1 MALLEVENLKVSFE
15 TPSGPFAAVDGVFL
29 RVQPGETLAIVGQSG
44 CGKTV
49 LCRNL
54 MRLCAGG
61 SRPEGSIRLE
71 GQELL
76 GLSEKEMRQI
86 RGKKM
91 AYLFQEPHLAL
102 SPSFPIGAQIAEAIL
117 VHEKVGKREARE
129 RALRL
134 LELVRLEERCYF
146 AYPHQ
151 LSGGM
156 LQRAALCVA
165 LACRPK
171 LLIAD
176 EPTTALDA
184 TVQAEILQL
193 LARLKRELGMA
204 MLLITHDFGVAAQ
217 LADTIAVMRAGK
229 FVEQGRAEEVLYT
242 PAHPYT
248 WSLLAALPGAGSL
261 PQKGAAKPGQTA
273 RSGPRGDCAASLA
286 GAPLE
291 RVSDHWAQPSAIEP
305 PGRAQASLEHGS
317 APSLA
322 PGQES
327 PAPNR
332 TPLTAHAAQRPQNA
346 AQLFQNASGGPSGP
360 ASNVPNAS
368 GELPDSAGAVL
379 NVLGEWSGRAQ
390 ASLEHSPAPGTA
402 PGQEDTLPNHI
413 PLTARAAQKSQ
424 NAAQFFP
431 SAPEEPS
438 GPASNVPN
446 ASGELLG
453 SARIAPS
460 MPGERPSSARTAQ
473 RAPGEPSS
481 TARTAQSVPEE
492 LLGSARVAPNVPGEP
507 PSPASVAPNVS
518 GEKQSAPEDAAPSS
532 FLAGHG
538 YLAFPAD
545 VAPPEKSA
553 SHSFCKRTAARPNK
567 IFVQNASAGAAPPQN
582 ERKNQPKPAQAQA
595 EASASAPGC
604 PAPRFYFSKT
614 HWAAIRQPQRPPV
627 YVREGKVVVEEGYFE
642 SADSHI

>member
-54 MRLCAGG
+54 MRLCTGG

-134 LELVRLEERCYF
+134 LELVRLEESCYF

-165 LACRPK
+165 LACQPK

-248 WSLLAALPGAGSL
+248 WSLLAALPGAENL
-261 PQKGAAKPGQTA
+261 PQKGAAEPGQTA

-286 GAPLE
+286 GVPLE
-291 RVSDHWAQPSAIEP
+291 KVSDPCVQSNAIEP
-305 PGRAQASLEHGS
+305 PGRAQASLEHS
-317 APSLA
+317 PAPSA
-322 PGQES
+322 TPGQEEALS
-327 PAPNR
+327 NHI
-332 TPLTAHAAQRPQNA
+332 PLTAHAAQ
-346 AQLFQNASGGPSGP
+346 
-360 ASNVPNAS
+360 
-368 GELPDSAGAVL
+368 
-379 NVLGEWSGRAQ
+379 
-390 ASLEHSPAPGTA
+390 
-402 PGQEDTLPNHI
+402 
-413 PLTARAAQKSQ
+413 KSQ
-424 NAAQFFP
+424 NAIQLFP
-431 SAPEEPS
+431 SAPGGPS

-453 SARIAPS
+453 SARVVPNVPEESPS
-460 MPGERPSSARTAQ
+460 PASIAQ
-473 RAPGEPSS
+473 RAP
-481 TARTAQSVPEE
+481 EE
-492 LLGSARVAPNVPGEP
+492 LPSRACVVPNAPGEQ
-507 PSPASVAPNVS
+507 PSPASAVQNAPE
-518 GEKQSAPEDAAPSS
+518 EKQSAPEDAAPSS
-532 FLAGHG
+532 FLAGQGHPAS
-538 YLAFPAD
+538 LADA
-545 VAPPEKSA
+545 APPEKSA
-553 SHSFCKRTAARPNK
+553 AQVAQSNQILA
-567 IFVQNASAGAAPPQN
+567 QNASAGTAPPQN
-582 ERKNQPKPAQAQA
+582 ERSNQPKPAQAQA
-595 EASASAPGC
+595 EARASAPGC
-604 PAPRFYFSKT
+604 PAPRFYFSET
-614 HWAAIRQPQRPPV
+614 HWAAVRQPQRPPV

>member
-29 RVQPGETLAIVGQSG
+29 CVQPGETLAIVGQSG

-54 MRLCAGG
+54 MRLCTGG

-134 LELVRLEERCYF
+134 LELVRLEEACYF

-165 LACRPK
+165 LACQPK

-248 WSLLAALPGAGSL
+248 WSLLAALPGAENL
-261 PQKGAAKPGQTA
+261 PQKGAAEPGQTA
-273 RSGPRGDCAASLA
+273 RSGSRGDCAASLA

-291 RVSDHWAQPSAIEP
+291 KVSDPWAQLSAIEP
-305 PGRAQASLEHGS
+305 PGRAQASL
-317 APSLA
+317 A
-322 PGQES
+322 
-327 PAPNR
+327 
-332 TPLTAHAAQRPQNA
+332 
-346 AQLFQNASGGPSGP
+346 
-360 ASNVPNAS
+360 
-368 GELPDSAGAVL
+368 
-379 NVLGEWSGRAQ
+379 
-390 ASLEHSPAPGTA
+390 HSPAPSATS
-402 PGQEDTLPNHI
+402 GQEDTLPNHI

-453 SARIAPS
+453 SARVVPS
-460 MPGERPSSARTAQ
+460 VSGEPSSPARIAQ
-473 RAPGEPSS
+473 RAP
-481 TARTAQSVPEE
+481 EE
-492 LLGSARVAPNVPGEP
+492 LPGRACVVPNAPGEQH
-507 PSPASVAPNVS
+507 SPASTVQNAPE
-518 GEKQSAPEDAAPSS
+518 EKQSAPEDAAPSS

-538 YLAFPAD
+538 HPASLADA
-545 VAPPEKSA
+545 APPEKSA
-553 SHSFCKRTAARPNK
+553 AQVAQSNQ
-567 IFVQNASAGAAPPQN
+567 IFAQNASPGIALPQN
-582 ERKNQPKPAQAQA
+582 ERSNQPKPAQARA
-595 EASASAPGC
+595 EASASAADC
-604 PAPRFYFSKT
+604 PAPRFYFSET
-614 HWAAIRQPQRPPV
+614 HWAAVRQPQRPPV

>member
-117 VHEKVGKREARE
+117 VHEKVSKREARE

-134 LELVRLEERCYF
+134 LELVRLEEACYF

-165 LACRPK
+165 LACQPK

-248 WSLLAALPGAGSL
+248 WSLLAALPGAENL
-261 PQKGAAKPGQTA
+261 PQKGAAEPGQA
-273 RSGPRGDCAASLA
+273 VRSGPRGDCAASLA
-286 GAPLE
+286 GASLE
-291 RVSDHWAQPSAIEP
+291 RVSDPWAQPSAIEP
-305 PGRAQASLEHGS
+305 PGCAQTSLEH
-317 APSLA
+317 
-322 PGQES
+322 S
-327 PAPNR
+327 PAPSTAPRQEEALPNR
-332 TPLTAHAAQRPQNA
+332 APLTAHAAQRPQNA
-346 AQLFQNASGGPSGP
+346 AQFF
-360 ASNVPNAS
+360 PNA
-368 GELPDSAGAVL
+368 
-379 NVLGEWSGRAQ
+379 
-390 ASLEHSPAPGTA
+390 PG
-402 PGQEDTLPNHI
+402 G
-413 PLTARAAQKSQ
+413 
-424 NAAQFFP
+424 
-431 SAPEEPS
+431 PS

-453 SARIAPS
+453 SARVVPS
-460 MPGERPSSARTAQ
+460 VSGELSSLARTAQ
-473 RAPGEPSS
+473 RAP
-481 TARTAQSVPEE
+481 EE
-492 LLGSARVAPNVPGEP
+492 LLSRVCVVPNAPGEQ
-507 PSPASVAPNVS
+507 PSPASTVQNAPE
-518 GEKQSAPEDAAPSS
+518 EKQSAPEDAAPSS
-532 FLAGHG
+532 FFAGQGYPASLAD
-538 YLAFPAD
+538 AT
-545 VAPPEKSA
+545 PPEKSA
-553 SHSFCKRTAARPNK
+553 AQVAQSNQ
-567 IFVQNASAGAAPPQN
+567 IFAQNASPGIALPQN
-582 ERKNQPKPAQAQA
+582 ERSNQPKPAQARA
-595 EASASAPGC
+595 EASASAADC
-604 PAPRFYFSKT
+604 PAPRLYFSET
-614 HWAAIRQPQRPPV
+614 HWAAVRQLQRPPV

>member
-165 LACRPK
+165 LACQPK

-248 WSLLAALPGAGSL
+248 WSLLAALPGAENL
-261 PQKGAAKPGQTA
+261 PQKGAAEPGQTA

-291 RVSDHWAQPSAIEP
+291 KVSDPFVQSNAIE
-305 PGRAQASLEHGS
+305 
-317 APSLA
+317 
-322 PGQES
+322 S
-327 PAPNR
+327 P
-332 TPLTAHAAQRPQNA
+332 
-346 AQLFQNASGGPSGP
+346 
-360 ASNVPNAS
+360 
-368 GELPDSAGAVL
+368 
-379 NVLGEWSGRAQ
+379 GRAQ

-402 PGQEDTLPNHI
+402 PGQEEALPNRA

-424 NAAQFFP
+424 NAVRLFP
-431 SAPEEPS
+431 SAPEE
-438 GPASNVPN
+438 
-446 ASGELLG
+446 L
-453 SARIAPS
+453 
-460 MPGERPSSARTAQ
+460 SSLARTAQ
-473 RAPGEPSS
+473 RAPGEP
-481 TARTAQSVPEE
+481 
-492 LLGSARVAPNVPGEP
+492 
-507 PSPASVAPNVS
+507 PSPASAVQNAPE
-518 GEKQSAPEDAAPSS
+518 EKQSAPEDAAPSS

-538 YLAFPAD
+538 HPASLADA
-545 VAPPEKSA
+545 APPEKSA
-553 SHSFCKRTAARPNK
+553 AQVAQSNQ
-567 IFVQNASAGAAPPQN
+567 IFAQNASPGIAPPQN
-582 ERKNQPKPAQAQA
+582 ERSNQPKPAQARA
-595 EASASAPGC
+595 EASASAADC
-604 PAPRFYFSKT
+604 PAPRFYFSET
-614 HWAAIRQPQRPPV
+614 HWAAVRQPQRPPV

>member
-29 RVQPGETLAIVGQSG
+29 CVQPGETLAIVGQSG

-54 MRLCAGG
+54 MRLCTGG

-134 LELVRLEERCYF
+134 LELVRLEEACYF

-165 LACRPK
+165 LACQPK

-248 WSLLAALPGAGSL
+248 WSLLAALTGAENL
-261 PQKGAAKPGQTA
+261 PQKGAAEPGQA
-273 RSGPRGDCAASLA
+273 VRSGPRGDCAASLA

-291 RVSDHWAQPSAIEP
+291 KVSDPCVQSNAIEP
-305 PGRAQASLEHGS
+305 PGRAQASLEHSS
-317 APSLA
+317 APSA
-322 PGQES
+322 TSGQEE
-327 PAPNR
+327 ALPNHI
-332 TPLTAHAAQRPQNA
+332 PLTAHAAQRPQNA
-346 AQLFQNASGGPSGP
+346 VRLFPSAPGGPSGR

-368 GELPDSAGAVL
+368 GELLDSAGAVL
-379 NVLGEWSGRAQ
+379 NALGEWSGRVQ
-390 ASLEHSPAPGTA
+390 TSLEHSPAPSATS
-402 PGQEDTLPNHI
+402 GQEDTLPNHI

-424 NAAQFFP
+424 NAVRLFP
-431 SAPEEPS
+431 NAPGEPS
-438 GPASNVPN
+438 DRASNVPN

-453 SARIAPS
+453 SARVVPS
-460 MPGERPSSARTAQ
+460 VSGELLGLAHIAQ
-473 RAPGEPSS
+473 RAP
-481 TARTAQSVPEE
+481 EE
-492 LLGSARVAPNVPGEP
+492 LSSRACVVPNAPGEQH
-507 PSPASVAPNVS
+507 SPASAVPNAPGEQHSPASAVPNAPE
-518 GEKQSAPEDAAPSS
+518 EKQSAPEDAPPSS
-532 FLAGHG
+532 FFAGHG
-538 YLAFPAD
+538 HPASPAD
-545 VAPPEKSA
+545 VASSEKSA
-553 SHSFCKRTAARPNK
+553 AQVAQSNQ
-567 IFVQNASAGAAPPQN
+567 IFAQNASPGIALPQN
-582 ERKNQPKPAQAQA
+582 ERSNQPKPAQARA
-595 EASASAPGC
+595 EASASAADC
-604 PAPRFYFSKT
+604 PAPRFYFSET
-614 HWAAIRQPQRPPV
+614 HWAAVRQPQRPPV

-642 SADSHI
+642 FSDSHI

>member
-54 MRLCAGG
+54 MRLCTGG

-134 LELVRLEERCYF
+134 LELVRLEESCYF

-165 LACRPK
+165 LACQPK

-248 WSLLAALPGAGSL
+248 WSLLAALPGAENL
-261 PQKGAAKPGQTA
+261 PQKGAAEPGQTA

-286 GAPLE
+286 GVPLE
-291 RVSDHWAQPSAIEP
+291 KVSDPCVQSNAIES
-305 PGRAQASLEHGS
+305 PGCAQ
-317 APSLA
+317 
-322 PGQES
+322 
-327 PAPNR
+327 
-332 TPLTAHAAQRPQNA
+332 T
-346 AQLFQNASGGPSGP
+346 
-360 ASNVPNAS
+360 
-368 GELPDSAGAVL
+368 
-379 NVLGEWSGRAQ
+379 
-390 ASLEHSPAPGTA
+390 SLEHSPAPRATR
-402 PGQEDTLPNHI
+402 GQEDTLPNYI
-413 PLTARAAQKSQ
+413 PLTARAAQKSP
-424 NAAQFFP
+424 NAVRLFP
-431 SAPEEPS
+431 NAPGGPS

-453 SARIAPS
+453 SARVVPS
-460 MPGERPSSARTAQ
+460 VSG
-473 RAPGEPSS
+473 
-481 TARTAQSVPEE
+481 E
-492 LLGSARVAPNVPGEP
+492 LLGSARIAQRAPEELPSRACVVPNAPGEQH
-507 PSPASVAPNVS
+507 SPASTVQNAPE
-518 GEKQSAPEDAAPSS
+518 EKQSAPEGAAPSS

-538 YLAFPAD
+538 HPASLADA
-545 VAPPEKSA
+545 APSEKSA
-553 SHSFCKRTAARPNK
+553 AQVAQSNQ
-567 IFVQNASAGAAPPQN
+567 IFAQNASPGIALPQN
-582 ERKNQPKPAQAQA
+582 ERSNQPKPAQARA
-595 EASASAPGC
+595 EASASAADC
-604 PAPRFYFSKT
+604 PAPRLYFSET
-614 HWAAIRQPQRPPV
+614 HWAAVRQPQRPPV

>member
-29 RVQPGETLAIVGQSG
+29 CVQPGETLAIVGQSG

-117 VHEKVGKREARE
+117 VHEKVGKRKARE

-134 LELVRLEERCYF
+134 LELVRLEEACYF

-165 LACRPK
+165 LACQPK

-248 WSLLAALPGAGSL
+248 WSLLAALPGAENL
-261 PQKGAAKPGQTA
+261 PQKGAAEPGQTA
-273 RSGPRGDCAASLA
+273 RSGSRGDCAASLA

-291 RVSDHWAQPSAIEP
+291 KVSGPCVQSNAIEP
-305 PGRAQASLEHGS
+305 PGC
-317 APSLA
+317 
-322 PGQES
+322 
-327 PAPNR
+327 
-332 TPLTAHAAQRPQNA
+332 
-346 AQLFQNASGGPSGP
+346 
-360 ASNVPNAS
+360 
-368 GELPDSAGAVL
+368 
-379 NVLGEWSGRAQ
+379 AQ
-390 ASLEHSPAPGTA
+390 ASLEHSSAPGTA
-402 PGQEDTLPNHI
+402 PGQEEALPNHI

-438 GPASNVPN
+438 GRASNVSN

-453 SARIAPS
+453 SARVVPS
-460 MPGERPSSARTAQ
+460 VSGELSSLARTAQ
-473 RAPGEPSS
+473 RAPGE
-481 TARTAQSVPEE
+481 Q
-492 LLGSARVAPNVPGEP
+492 
-507 PSPASVAPNVS
+507 PSPASAVQNAPE
-518 GEKQSAPEDAAPSS
+518 EKQSAPEDAAPSS

-538 YLAFPAD
+538 HPASLADA
-545 VAPPEKSA
+545 APPEKSA
-553 SHSFCKRTAARPNK
+553 AQVAQSNQ
-567 IFVQNASAGAAPPQN
+567 IFAQNASPGIAPPQN
-582 ERKNQPKPAQAQA
+582 ERSNQPKPAQARA
-595 EASASAPGC
+595 EASASAAGC
-604 PAPRFYFSKT
+604 PAPRFYFSET
-614 HWAAIRQPQRPPV
+614 HWAAVRQPQRPPV

>member
-1 MALLEVENLKVSFE
+1 MALLEVKNLKVSFE

-29 RVQPGETLAIVGQSG
+29 CVQPGETLAIVGQSG

-134 LELVRLEERCYF
+134 LELVRLEEACYF

-165 LACRPK
+165 LACQPK

-248 WSLLAALPGAGSL
+248 WSLLAALPGAEKL
-261 PQKGAAKPGQTA
+261 PQKGAAEPGQA
-273 RSGPRGDCAASLA
+273 VRSGPRGDCAASLA

-291 RVSDHWAQPSAIEP
+291 RVSDPCVQSNAIEP
-305 PGRAQASLEHGS
+305 PGC
-317 APSLA
+317 
-322 PGQES
+322 
-327 PAPNR
+327 
-332 TPLTAHAAQRPQNA
+332 
-346 AQLFQNASGGPSGP
+346 
-360 ASNVPNAS
+360 
-368 GELPDSAGAVL
+368 
-379 NVLGEWSGRAQ
+379 AQ
-390 ASLEHSPAPGTA
+390 ASLEHSPAPSATS
-402 PGQEDTLPNHI
+402 GQEDTLPNHI

-446 ASGELLG
+446 ASGELPDSAGAVLNVLGEWSGRVQASLEHSPAPGTAPGQEEALPNRAPLTAHAAQKSQNAAQFFPSALEEPHTPVSTAQSVPGEPLG
-453 SARIAPS
+453 SARIA
-460 MPGERPSSARTAQ
+460 Q
-473 RAPGEPSS
+473 RAPE
-481 TARTAQSVPEE
+481 
-492 LLGSARVAPNVPGEP
+492 EP
-507 PSPASVAPNVS
+507 PSRACVVPNAPE
-518 GEKQSAPEDAAPSS
+518 EKQSAPEDAAPSS

-538 YLAFPAD
+538 HPASLADA
-545 VAPPEKSA
+545 APPEKSA
-553 SHSFCKRTAARPNK
+553 AQVAQSNQ
-567 IFVQNASAGAAPPQN
+567 IFAQNASPGIALPQN
-582 ERKNQPKPAQAQA
+582 ERSNQPKPAQARA
-595 EASASAPGC
+595 EGSASVADC
-604 PAPRFYFSKT
+604 PAPRLYFSET
-614 HWAAIRQPQRPPV
+614 HWAAVRQPQRPPV

>member
-29 RVQPGETLAIVGQSG
+29 RVQPGETLAIVGRSG

-54 MRLCAGG
+54 MRLCAGS

-134 LELVRLEERCYF
+134 LELVRLEEACYF

-165 LACRPK
+165 LACQPK

-248 WSLLAALPGAGSL
+248 WSLLAALPGAENL
-261 PQKGAAKPGQTA
+261 PQKGAAEPGQA
-273 RSGPRGDCAASLA
+273 VRSGPRGDCAASLA

-291 RVSDHWAQPSAIEP
+291 KVSDPFVQSNAIE
-305 PGRAQASLEHGS
+305 
-317 APSLA
+317 
-322 PGQES
+322 S
-327 PAPNR
+327 P
-332 TPLTAHAAQRPQNA
+332 
-346 AQLFQNASGGPSGP
+346 
-360 ASNVPNAS
+360 
-368 GELPDSAGAVL
+368 
-379 NVLGEWSGRAQ
+379 GRAQ
-390 ASLEHSPAPGTA
+390 ASLEHSPAPGATS
-402 PGQEDTLPNHI
+402 GQEGTLPNRA
-413 PLTARAAQKSQ
+413 PLTAHAAQKSQ

-431 SAPEEPS
+431 SAPEE
-438 GPASNVPN
+438 
-446 ASGELLG
+446 
-453 SARIAPS
+453 
-460 MPGERPSSARTAQ
+460 
-473 RAPGEPSS
+473 
-481 TARTAQSVPEE
+481 
-492 LLGSARVAPNVPGEP
+492 
-507 PSPASVAPNVS
+507 
-518 GEKQSAPEDAAPSS
+518 KQSAPEGPRHPLFWLGMGIPHLWRMLPRPKRAPRRSPS
-532 FLAGHG
+532 PTKSLRKTPR
-538 YLAFPAD
+538 PASLCPKTSA
-545 VAPPEKSA
+545 VTSRSQRKPGQRPAPQPQTALRPGFISAKLTGRPSGSPSVRPSMSGREKS
-553 SHSFCKRTAARPNK
+553 
-567 IFVQNASAGAAPPQN
+567 
-582 ERKNQPKPAQAQA
+582 
-595 EASASAPGC
+595 
-604 PAPRFYFSKT
+604 
-614 HWAAIRQPQRPPV
+614 W
-627 YVREGKVVVEEGYFE
+627 
-642 SADSHI
+642 

>member
-29 RVQPGETLAIVGQSG
+29 RVQPGETLAIVGRSG

-54 MRLCAGG
+54 MRLCAGS

-134 LELVRLEERCYF
+134 LELVRLEEACYF

-165 LACRPK
+165 LACQPK

-193 LARLKRELGMA
+193 LARLKWELGMA

-248 WSLLAALPGAGSL
+248 WSLLAALPGAENL
-261 PQKGAAKPGQTA
+261 PQKGAAEPGQTA
-273 RSGPRGDCAASLA
+273 RSGSRGDCAASLA

-291 RVSDHWAQPSAIEP
+291 KVSDPCVQSNAIEP
-305 PGRAQASLEHGS
+305 PGRVQ
-317 APSLA
+317 
-322 PGQES
+322 
-327 PAPNR
+327 
-332 TPLTAHAAQRPQNA
+332 T
-346 AQLFQNASGGPSGP
+346 
-360 ASNVPNAS
+360 
-368 GELPDSAGAVL
+368 
-379 NVLGEWSGRAQ
+379 
-390 ASLEHSPAPGTA
+390 SLEHSPAPSATS
-402 PGQEDTLPNHI
+402 GQEDTLPNHI
-413 PLTARAAQKSQ
+413 PLTARAAQQSQ

-431 SAPEEPS
+431 SAPGGPS

-453 SARIAPS
+453 SARVVPS
-460 MPGERPSSARTAQ
+460 VSGEPSSPARIAQ
-473 RAPGEPSS
+473 RAPE
-481 TARTAQSVPEE
+481 
-492 LLGSARVAPNVPGEP
+492 
-507 PSPASVAPNVS
+507 
-518 GEKQSAPEDAAPSS
+518 EKQSAPEDAAPSS

-538 YLAFPAD
+538 HPASLADA
-545 VAPPEKSA
+545 APPEKSA
-553 SHSFCKRTAARPNK
+553 AQVAQSNQ
-567 IFVQNASAGAAPPQN
+567 IFAQNASPGIAPPQN
-582 ERKNQPKPAQAQA
+582 ERSNQPKPAQAQA
-595 EASASAPGC
+595 EASASDPGC
-604 PAPRFYFSKT
+604 PAPRFYFSET

>member
-117 VHEKVGKREARE
+117 VHEKVSKREARE

-134 LELVRLEERCYF
+134 LELVRLEEACYF

-165 LACRPK
+165 LACQPK

-248 WSLLAALPGAGSL
+248 WSLLAALPGAENL
-261 PQKGAAKPGQTA
+261 PQKGAAEPGQTA
-273 RSGPRGDCAASLA
+273 RSGPRGDCAASPA

-291 RVSDHWAQPSAIEP
+291 KVSGPCVQSNAIEP
-305 PGRAQASLEHGS
+305 PGCAQASLEHS
-317 APSLA
+317 PAPGTA
-322 PGQES
+322 PGQEE
-327 PAPNR
+327 ALPNHI
-332 TPLTAHAAQRPQNA
+332 PLTARAAQKSQNA
-346 AQLFQNASGGPSGP
+346 AQFFPNAPGGPSGP

-368 GELPDSAGAVL
+368 GELPDSAGAAL
-379 NVLGEWSGRAQ
+379 NVLGEWSGCAQ

-402 PGQEDTLPNHI
+402 PGQEEALPNRT
-413 PLTARAAQKSQ
+413 PLTARAAQRPQ
-424 NAAQFFP
+424 NAAQLFP
-431 SAPEEPS
+431 SAPEDPHIPVS
-438 GPASNVPN
+438 AAQSVP
-446 ASGELLG
+446 GELLG
-453 SARIAPS
+453 SARIA
-460 MPGERPSSARTAQ
+460 Q
-473 RAPGEPSS
+473 RAP
-481 TARTAQSVPEE
+481 EE
-492 LLGSARVAPNVPGEP
+492 LPSRACVVPNAPGEQ
-507 PSPASVAPNVS
+507 PSPASTVQNAPE
-518 GEKQSAPEDAAPSS
+518 EKQRAPEDAAPSS

-538 YLAFPAD
+538 HPASLANA
-545 VAPPEKSA
+545 APPEKSA
-553 SHSFCKRTAARPNK
+553 AQVAQSNQ
-567 IFVQNASAGAAPPQN
+567 IFAQNASPGIALPQN
-582 ERKNQPKPAQAQA
+582 ERSNQPKPAQARA
-595 EASASAPGC
+595 EASASAAGC
-604 PAPRFYFSKT
+604 PAPRFYFSET
-614 HWAAIRQPQRPPV
+614 HWAAVRQPQRPPV

>member
-134 LELVRLEERCYF
+134 LELVRLEEACYF

-165 LACRPK
+165 LACQPK

-248 WSLLAALPGAGSL
+248 WSLLAALPGAENL
-261 PQKGAAKPGQTA
+261 PQKGAAEPGQA
-273 RSGPRGDCAASLA
+273 VRSGPRGDCAAS
-286 GAPLE
+286 PLE
-291 RVSDHWAQPSAIEP
+291 NTSNPWAQPSAIEP
-305 PGRAQASLEHGS
+305 PGC
-317 APSLA
+317 
-322 PGQES
+322 
-327 PAPNR
+327 
-332 TPLTAHAAQRPQNA
+332 
-346 AQLFQNASGGPSGP
+346 
-360 ASNVPNAS
+360 
-368 GELPDSAGAVL
+368 
-379 NVLGEWSGRAQ
+379 AQ
-390 ASLEHSPAPGTA
+390 ASLEHSPAP
-402 PGQEDTLPNHI
+402 
-413 PLTARAAQKSQ
+413 
-424 NAAQFFP
+424 
-431 SAPEEPS
+431 
-438 GPASNVPN
+438 
-446 ASGELLG
+446 
-453 SARIAPS
+453 
-460 MPGERPSSARTAQ
+460 
-473 RAPGEPSS
+473 S
-481 TARTAQSVPEE
+481 T
-492 LLGSARVAPNVPGEP
+492 
-507 PSPASVAPNVS
+507 
-518 GEKQSAPEDAAPSS
+518 
-532 FLAGHG
+532 
-538 YLAFPAD
+538 
-545 VAPPEKSA
+545 
-553 SHSFCKRTAARPNK
+553 
-567 IFVQNASAGAAPPQN
+567 
-582 ERKNQPKPAQAQA
+582 
-595 EASASAPGC
+595 
-604 PAPRFYFSKT
+604 APRFYFSET
-614 HWAAIRQPQRPPV
+614 HWAAVRQPQRPPV

>member
-29 RVQPGETLAIVGQSG
+29 CVQPGETLAIVGRSG

-61 SRPEGSIRLE
+61 SHPEGSIRLE

-165 LACRPK
+165 LACQPK

-248 WSLLAALPGAGSL
+248 WSLLAALPGAENL
-261 PQKGAAKPGQTA
+261 PQKGAAEPGQTA
-273 RSGPRGDCAASLA
+273 RSGSRGDCAASLA
-286 GAPLE
+286 GVPLE
-291 RVSDHWAQPSAIEP
+291 RISDPCVQSNAIELT
-305 PGRAQASLEHGS
+305 GRAQASLEHS
-317 APSLA
+317 PAPSA
-322 PGQES
+322 TPGQEE
-327 PAPNR
+327 ALPNHI
-332 TPLTAHAAQRPQNA
+332 PLTAHAAQKSQNA
-346 AQLFQNASGGPSGP
+346 AQFFPSAPEEPSGR

-379 NVLGEWSGRAQ
+379 NVLGEWSGCAQ
-390 ASLEHSPAPGTA
+390 ASLEHSLAPGTA
-402 PGQEDTLPNHI
+402 PGQEEALPNHI
-413 PLTARAAQKSQ
+413 PLTAHAAQQSQ
-424 NAAQFFP
+424 NAARLFP
-431 SAPEEPS
+431 KAPGGPS

-453 SARIAPS
+453 SARVVPS
-460 MPGERPSSARTAQ
+460 VSGEPSSPTRIAQ
-473 RAPGEPSS
+473 RAPGELPSR
-481 TARTAQSVPEE
+481 ACVVPN
-492 LLGSARVAPNVPGEP
+492 APGEQ
-507 PSPASVAPNVS
+507 PSPASTVQNAPE
-518 GEKQSAPEDAAPSS
+518 EKQSAPEDAAPSS

-538 YLAFPAD
+538 HPASLADA
-545 VAPPEKSA
+545 APPEKSA
-553 SHSFCKRTAARPNK
+553 AQVAQSNQ
-567 IFVQNASAGAAPPQN
+567 IFAQNASPGIALPQN
-582 ERKNQPKPAQAQA
+582 ERSNQPKPAQARA
-595 EASASAPGC
+595 EASASAAGC
-604 PAPRFYFSKT
+604 PAPRFYFSET
-614 HWAAIRQPQRPPV
+614 HWAAVRQPQHPPV